1 MTVKSRI
8 ALLGAF
14 LIVCGSIAVLTGTRA
29 RASKALAFDEDA
41 TSAGGSLAPISVWL
55 LNADGRKGQSP
66 DAMINAVVSQV
77 LSDVQQVSF
86 TDTDVYIKAESIP
99 TYPVGPF
106 GGNPSIPTARHY
118 TFRITRNPQPAT
130 GTHTSTPLG
139 PIGVLVNGVAFFNS
153 LDARSYRNQNIWHQN
168 APIFEASGFDAA
180 LGHPNPDMPMTNG
193 ILGGGYHHHQ
203 LSSSLVSQIGA
214 TSAAEHSR
222 IIGYSFDGYPIYGP
236 YGYANADGTGGSK
249 RMRPSYQKRHITER
263 TSLPDGTTLTSTQ
276 YGPNVSDQFPP
287 GAYAEDYEYVAGSG
301 DLDEYN
307 GRFAV
312 TPEYPQGTYAY
323 FATIDENGKN
333 VYPYL
338 IGPRYY
344 GVVANDNG
352 RQTVVVPTTGLTT
365 VSTSVVAVN
374 AASYA
379 KDSLAAGA
387 IAALFGTG
395 FSATTSIAT
404 TLPLLTVL
412 AGATLQLTDSG
423 GAARECPL
431 FFVSP
436 TQINF
441 QIPPQASTGP
451 ALLKVNKQD
460 GISSTMI
467 AYISPV
473 APSLFSA
480 DASGGGLAAALA
492 LRVKAD
498 GSQSYEPVARFDA
511 TQNRMVAVPMEFGG
525 ETDQLFLVLFG
536 TGVRSRSSL
545 ANVKCVVGVGP
556 MEVTYAGEQG
566 SFAGLDQVNLRLDRS
581 LAGLGETSVALMVDG
596 KSANPVK
603 VSFR

>member
-1 MTVKSRI
+1 MKSRI

-14 LIVCGSIAVLTGTRA
+14 LIACGSIAALTNTKA
-29 RASKALAFDEDA
+29 RASKAHALDENA
-41 TSAGGSLAPISVWL
+41 TSASGSLAPISAWI
-55 LNADGRKGQSP
+55 LNTDGRKGSSP
-66 DAMINAVVSQV
+66 NATINAVVGQV
-77 LSDVQQVSF
+77 SSDVEQVSF
-86 TDTDVYIKAESIP
+86 TDNDVYIKAESIP

-106 GGNPSIPTARHY
+106 PGNPSIPTARHY
-118 TFRITRNPQPAT
+118 TFRITRQPQPAT
-130 GTHTSTPLG
+130 GTHPSTPLG
-139 PIGVLVNGVAFFNS
+139 PIGVHVNGVVFFNS

-180 LGHPNPDMPMTNG
+180 LGHPNPDMQMTNG

-203 LSSSLVSQIGA
+203 LSLSLVSQIGA
-214 TSAAEHSR
+214 TSATQHSR
-222 IIGYSFDGYPIYGP
+222 LIGYAFDGYPIYGP
-236 YGYANADGTGGSK
+236 YSYANPDGTGGIK
-249 RMRPSYQKRHITER
+249 RMRSSYQTRHLTQR
-263 TSLPDGTTLTSTQ
+263 TSLPDGTQLTASQ
-276 YGPNVSDQFPP
+276 SGPDLSDQFPL

-307 GRFAV
+307 GRVTV

-344 GVVANDNG
+344 GVVANDNN
-352 RQTVVVPTTGLTT
+352 RQTVAVPTIGVTT
-365 VSTSVVAVN
+365 VSMTNVVVN

-387 IAALFGTG
+387 MASLFGTG
-395 FSATTSIAT
+395 LAATTASATTIPLPT
-404 TLPLLTVL
+404 TL
-412 AGATLQLTDSG
+412 AGATLQLTDNSG
-423 GAARECPL
+423 TTRDCPL
-431 FFVSP
+431 FFASP

-441 QIPPQASTGP
+441 QIPLPASTGP

-460 GISSTMI
+460 GTSSIVI
-467 AYISPV
+467 AYLHSV

-480 DASGGGLAAALA
+480 DASGGGLAAALV
-492 LRVKAD
+492 LRVKAN
-498 GSQSYEPVARFDA
+498 GAQSYEPVARFDSS
-511 TQNRMVAVPMEFGG
+511 QNKTVAVPIDFGDQ
-525 ETDQLFLVLFG
+525 TDQLFLVLFG
-536 TGVRSRSSL
+536 TGIRARSSL
-545 ANVKCVVGVGP
+545 ENVKGVVGVGP

-566 SFAGLDQVNLRLDRS
+566 GFAGLDQVNLRLDRS
-581 LAGLGETSVALMVDG
+581 LAGLGETNVALTVDG